1 MTKEEFI
8 KHLEEQ
14 DFNFILNPDTLRADV
29 IVTDESNNEL
39 IGYESLPY
47 FEGDEP
53 DCFIEALQYIKDDP
67 VVLEPVYGII
77 GYKRIN

>member
-1 MTKEEFI
+1 MTKEELI

-53 DCFIEALQYIKDDP
+53 DCFH
-67 VVLEPVYGII
+67 
-77 GYKRIN
+77 

>member
-8 KHLEEQ
+8 KHLEGQ

-39 IGYESLPY
+39 IGYEPLPY
-47 FEGDEP
+47 FEV
-53 DCFIEALQYIKDDP
+53 DDP
-67 VVLEPVYGII
+67 VVLEPVYEII